1 MFYELH
7 HIGSSEYLKKEQNEN
22 FSYPPHLH
30 NFLELLIITD
40 GEMEIKI
47 NNENYLLHKNEAVL
61 IFPNQLHSLSSK
73 KSKHLLFIFS
83 PKIVQAFT
91 VKYSDMLPSKPQFSL
106 TKDMVSRLKRLEP
119 SDSIIEIK
127 GLLYSVCA
135 DFEKSAEF
143 KIFSQ
148 GNNSL
153 LMQIFSFVDK
163 NFKTECS
170 LSDVAKATGYDH
182 SYISRLFKRLTNMSY
197 NNYVNICRLN
207 HASYLLKNTDIS
219 ILECS
224 IESGYQSLRT
234 FNRNFKEY
242 FSVSPLEYKKAN
254 T

>member
-1 MFYELH
+1 MFYQLH
-7 HIGSSEYLKKEQNEN
+7 NIGSSLYLQKEENEN

-30 NFLELLIITD
+30 NCFELVIITD

-47 NNENYLLHKNEAVL
+47 NNESFLLHKNDAVL
-61 IFPNQLHSLSSK
+61 IFPNHLHSLSSK

-91 VKYSDMLPSKPQFSL
+91 VKYSDTLPLNPKFTL
-106 TKDMVSRLKRLEP
+106 NRDMISRLRHLEP
-119 SDSIIEIK
+119 IDSSIEIK

-135 DFEKSAEF
+135 EFEKNTEF
-143 KIFSQ
+143 KNFSQ

-153 LMQIFSFVDK
+153 LMQIFSYVDK

-182 SYISRLFKRLTNMSY
+182 SYISRIFKRLTNMSY

-234 FNRNFKEY
+234 FNRNFKDY
-242 FSVSPLEYKKAN
+242 FSITPLEYKKAN